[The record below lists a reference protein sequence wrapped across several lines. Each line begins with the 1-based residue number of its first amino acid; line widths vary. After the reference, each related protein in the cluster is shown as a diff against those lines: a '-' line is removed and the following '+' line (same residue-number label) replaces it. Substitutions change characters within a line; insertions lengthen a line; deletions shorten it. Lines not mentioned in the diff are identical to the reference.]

1 MRYIQWDSIF
11 SVGIEELD
19 NQYRKIIDMINALY
33 AAAQAKDR
41 RMMKDVV
48 IARLKHC
55 FGENMATEEQ
65 YMLIYHY
72 PDISHHRGEHADF
85 IKNVLEFQE
94 TCGDAPVSA
103 LATVDFRKEWLIR
116 HVINADRKLGAFL
129 KEHMADRPAA
139 AIPGAVPAIGLWF
152 HLPEEKIHY
161 HQGHS
166 WVMPEGN
173 GMVKVG
179 IDDFA
184 RKLVGRIDAIQLP
197 RVGSLLSQGE
207 KGWSLLAGGKS
218 IDMLSP
224 VDGKV
229 VAVNENLHDSPDSVN
244 KDPYR
249 HSWLMKVEAPKISA
263 NLKNLLAGG
272 LARKWMEGVRENL
285 LTRMDYNLGAVSQD
299 GGAPVDGIAKS
310 LDRER
315 WDEIAKEFL
324 LVS

>member
-1 MRYIQWDSIF
+1 MRHIQWDPIF
-11 SVGIEELD
+11 SVGIDELD
-19 NQYRKIIDMINALY
+19 NQHKKIIDLINALY
-33 AAAQAKDR
+33 AAAQAQDR
-41 RMMKDVV
+41 RTMKDVV

-55 FGENMATEEQ
+55 YSENIATEER
-65 YMLIYHY
+65 YMFIYHY
-72 PDISHHRGEHADF
+72 PDINHHRGEHADF

-94 TCGDAPVSA
+94 TCGDTPVSA
-103 LATVDFRKEWLIR
+103 LATLDFRKEWLIN
-116 HVINADRKLGAFL
+116 HVINVDRKLGLFL
-129 KEHMADRPAA
+129 KERMADRTAA
-139 AIPGAVPAIGLWF
+139 AIPVPVPAIGLWF

-166 WVMPEGN
+166 WVMSEGDSL
-173 GMVKVG
+173 VKVG

-184 RKLVGRIDAIQLP
+184 RKLVGRIDAIQFP
-197 RVGSLLSQGE
+197 QVGSRLSQGE

-229 VAVNENLHDSPDSVN
+229 VAVNEDLLDSPGSVN

-263 NLKNLLAGG
+263 NLKNLLSGG

-285 LTRMDYNLGAVSQD
+285 LTRLDYNLGAVSQD
-299 GGAPVDGIAKS
+299 GGAPVDGIARS

-315 WDEIAKEFL
+315 WDEIAREFF